1 MVLSFTEAVELPDDA
16 VEVLAA
22 SGDAVDVPAPVHP
35 GGDRS
40 IVEVDLPALDDGA
53 YVVSWRIISEDSHP
67 IGGAFTFAVGDAS
80 VADAR
85 AVAGDVSAAS
95 GASPSLGIVFGIDRF
110 LAFAGMALLVG
121 GAGFLLTLWPAGID
135 DRRARRLVAGGWVAV
150 FLATA
155 AGIALQAAYAQG
167 GTLADAFDPGLVGD
181 ELSARGPHLARPPRA
196 PRGRGRR
203 RPARHPAPG
212 PPAPPPTPAAT
223 TTHRARRPPRC
234 ACPTR

>member
-1 MVLSFTEAVELPDDA
+1 MVLGFTEAVELPDDA

-135 DRRARRLVAGGWVAV
+135 DGRKRRLVAGGWVAV
-150 FLATA
+150 FVATA

-167 GTLADAFDPGLVGD
+167 GTLASRVRPGLVGD
-181 ELSARGPHLARPPRA
+181 ELSATWAASGSSASCSSGPWPS
-196 PRGRGRR
+196 
-203 RPARHPAPG
+203 APG
-212 PPAPPPTPAAT
+212 SSSGPWPEPCAADPGDDDAPGMP
-223 TTHRARRPPRC
+223 RPC